1 MNFHKS
7 ATTNVKGVERG
18 RVSRP
23 PLGCT
28 IYMCMDKHSRRS
40 SEWDKHELSKA
51 IAFNDTC
58 SKAIPLRLLGLL
70 AVLASFRVEVLVVLN
85 DLAHSRLSN
94 VLHLGA
100 LEDRAVKVGVWAL
113 MCAASNATSSVS
125 IVR

>member
-1 MNFHKS
+1 
-7 ATTNVKGVERG
+7 
-18 RVSRP
+18 
-23 PLGCT
+23 
-28 IYMCMDKHSRRS
+28 MCMDKHSRRS
-40 SEWDKHELSKA
+40 SEWDKHALSKA

-100 LEDRAVKVGVWAL
+100 LEGHAVMVG
-113 MCAASNATSSVS
+113 CG
-125 IVR
+125 R